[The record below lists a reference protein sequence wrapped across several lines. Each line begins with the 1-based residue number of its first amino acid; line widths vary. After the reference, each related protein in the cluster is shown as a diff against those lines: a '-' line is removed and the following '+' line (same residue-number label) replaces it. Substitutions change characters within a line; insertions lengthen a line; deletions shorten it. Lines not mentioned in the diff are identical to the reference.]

1 MKKFHYIVLLALL
14 TLMGCARMGS
24 PDGGWYDEDPPR
36 VVGAEPAD
44 RATGVKAKKVKI
56 AFDEFIKIEN
66 ATENVI
72 VSPPQLEMPEIKA
85 AGRFIEVKLLDSL
98 KANTTYTI
106 DFSDA
111 ISDNNEGNPLGN
123 YTYSFSTGDHIDTM
137 EVSGYVVNAE
147 DLEPVKGI
155 LVGLYANR
163 ADSAFHKL
171 PMLRVS
177 RTDSRGRFVIKGV
190 APGAYRCYALQD
202 ADGNYMFSQKS
213 EMVAFNHDV
222 VVPSSKPDIRQDTLW
237 TDSLHIH
244 SIDRVPYTRFL
255 PDDITLRAFNGIV
268 TDRFLVKSERPEANH
283 FSIFFSYGNDRLP
296 VIKGLDFDERD
307 AFVMESSARKDTL
320 TYWLRDTALVNQD
333 TLRLQM
339 SYLMTDSMGRLVE
352 QVDPLELLSKQ
363 PYARRLKAAQKEFE
377 KWQKG
382 EEKKKKRGEPYDSI
396 MPPKPLALTMDV
408 PSQLDPD
415 RNLSF
420 RSDVPLA
427 RVDTALIHLYAKHDS
442 LWYRARYEL
451 VRPLLQGDSLTRA
464 DSLQYARALV
474 MRAEWR
480 PDIEY
485 SLELDSLAFTD
496 MYGAVSKPYKTGFKV
511 NGNDKYGTLLMTV
524 AGLPGKHLLVQLLDG
539 SGKVVKTTPTDD
551 GQAEFFYLREGEY
564 YMRLIVDENRNGRW
578 DTGDFDEDRQPEEV
592 YYHPDKFNV
601 KAKWDIT
608 ETWNPTAKRLY
619 EQKPGKLVKQKT
631 DRRQRIANR
640 NARRAAQMGIEY
652 VKKNM

>member
-14 TLMGCARMGS
+14 TLMGCARMGN
-24 PDGGWYDEDPPR
+24 PDGGWYDETPPR
-36 VVGAEPAD
+36 VVGATPAD
-44 RATGVKAKKVKI
+44 RAMNVTAKKVKI

-177 RTDSRGRFVIKGV
+177 RTDSRGHFVIKGV
-190 APGAYRCYALQD
+190 APGSYRCYALQD

-255 PDDITLRAFNGIV
+255 PDDITLRAFNAIV

-296 VIKGLDFDERD
+296 VIKGLNFDERD

-339 SYLMTDSMGRLVE
+339 SYLMTDSMSRLVE
-352 QVDPLELLSKQ
+352 QVDTLELLSKQ

-564 YMRLIVDENRNGRW
+564 YMRLIVDENRNERW